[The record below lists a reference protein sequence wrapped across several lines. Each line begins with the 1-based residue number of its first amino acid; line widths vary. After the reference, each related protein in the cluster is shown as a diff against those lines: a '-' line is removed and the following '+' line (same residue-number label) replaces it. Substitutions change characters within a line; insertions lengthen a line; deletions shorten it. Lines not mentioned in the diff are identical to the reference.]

1 MDGLIH
7 TFNNTFKEFLTEL
20 NKAFPEILSS
30 DVVEKYNP
38 SEESTI
44 KIVSQFTNVFSGL
57 STRISEEDENIF
69 YEKSIVILSDLDISV
84 IFKNASQKNKE
95 VIWKYIQTLFLMGT
109 AIETKKTSVDDICN
123 VFKESLPENES
134 TEMQDGINQI
144 LHKLTETVSEN
155 KTDEHMN
162 IEDTYKNMFEGTQI
176 GKLAEEIAQG
186 INMEDIAKGM
196 EKNLSSDSM
205 NPPNINDVLKVFSGD
220 GGLLNVMN
228 TVSDTLKTK
237 MESGELNQE
246 KMLSEVNQIFS
257 KIQNEPMMK
266 DIFQSSDIKNMFAN
280 CANQGNNSKGGIGN
294 GMIPPGLAPVLQNM
308 FGNAT
313 NTDNTD
319 NENFDVLE
327 EMFSGLQNKKGG
339 ISTENIQKAAQN
351 ISQDQ
356 TKNSGNKRQETK
368 DRLRA
373 KLRERIKRRNKDKI

>member
-69 YEKSIVILSDLDISV
+69 YEKSIVILSDLDISL

-109 AIETKKTSVDDICN
+109 AIETKKTSVDDICS
-123 VFKESLPENES
+123 VFKDSLPENES

-144 LHKLTETVSEN
+144 LNKLTETVSEN
-155 KTDEHMN
+155 KTDENVN

-196 EKNLSSDSM
+196 EKNLASDSM

-237 MESGELNQE
+237 MESGEINQE
-246 KMLSEVNQIFS
+246 KMLTEVNQIFS

-280 CANQGNNSKGGIGN
+280 CANQGNNSKGGVGN
-294 GMIPPGLAPVLQNM
+294 GMFPPGLGPVLQNM

-313 NTDNTD
+313 NKDNAD
-319 NENFDVLE
+319 NEDFDVLE

-339 ISTENIQKAAQN
+339 ISQENIQKAAQAV
-351 ISQDQ
+351 SSEQ
-356 TKNSGNKRQETK
+356 THKSVNKRQETK

-373 KLRERIKRRNKDKI
+373 KLRERNKRRNKDKI